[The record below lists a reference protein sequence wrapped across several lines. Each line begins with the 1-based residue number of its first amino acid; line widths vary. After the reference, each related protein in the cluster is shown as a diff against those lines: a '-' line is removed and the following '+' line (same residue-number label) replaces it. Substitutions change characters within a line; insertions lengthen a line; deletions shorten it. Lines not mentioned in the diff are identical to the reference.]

1 MEVWQEK
8 GKRKAGRKSLIIIRD
23 GYGGTRIRF
32 LVTVQAASRNNNGSD
47 KSIYKLIKLGL
58 N

>member
-1 MEVWQEK
+1 M
-8 GKRKAGRKSLIIIRD
+8 AGRKSLIIIRD

-32 LVTVQAASRNNNGSD
+32 LVNLQGVQATSRNDNDND
-47 KSIYKLIKLGL
+47 KIIYKLIKLGL